1 MFVGGGVSSAG
12 YVKFSKKRLASAG
25 RHCPRNP
32 AGRIDR
38 NPTHNYPPTSNY
50 SSPEG
55 LRLKSPLREG
65 GKQRDRA
72 SSAPPRGEEVRP
84 TALVIVRQFIYSYE
98 LSGNSQTLPKPGR
111 IRDGAP
117 WPGILYQ
124 EGKSRKPP
132 SFRLPWSASES
143 NSPPSGSSPITS
155 EGTGPIDHAPL
166 YNLPLNG

>member
-1 MFVGGGVSSAG
+1 MFVEGGVSTAG

-25 RHCPRNP
+25 HHCSRNP

-50 SSPEG
+50 SSLEG
-55 LRLKSPLREG
+55 LCVKSPLREG

-117 WPGILYQ
+117 GRESFI
-124 EGKSRKPP
+124 RKENPEN
-132 SFRLPWSASES
+132 RQVSAYR
-143 NSPPSGSSPITS
+143 GQHLSPIR
-155 EGTGPIDHAPL
+155 PRAAP
-166 YNLPLNG
+166 PP